1 MKALYT
7 YHLAASV
14 AHGIEQVDPLD
25 TIDGDLL
32 SFRNFCHELSTL
44 TEDEFIYTAVDPDQ
58 LEELKENYSVK
69 LFK

>member
-1 MKALYT
+1 MKALYV

-32 SFRNFCHELSTL
+32 SFRDFCHSLPTL
-44 TEDEFIYTAVDPDQ
+44 TAEDGFIYTAVDPDQ
-58 LEELKENYSVK
+58 LEELKENYSIK
-69 LFK
+69 TL